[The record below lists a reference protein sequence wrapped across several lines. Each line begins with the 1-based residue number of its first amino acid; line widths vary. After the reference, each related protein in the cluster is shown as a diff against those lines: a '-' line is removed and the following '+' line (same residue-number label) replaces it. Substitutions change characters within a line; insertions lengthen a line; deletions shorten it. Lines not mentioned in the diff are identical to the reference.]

1 MIVTVEGKG
10 KGSLL
15 LLLLMSSLLL
25 CEDVACHPLCGNE
38 CPPLYTNLFLPMVA
52 ASHYVYFTAK
62 KLFLDFEHYY
72 SRNKFFFMPAIRR
85 CHTAGIT
92 LPDDSIRPSKIEYA
106 DDFRFVV
113 RLLHSWNEPL
123 LHLASEAHRL
133 PEYSSHIRHEAE
145 RIANQS
151 RHLQELMNNVVI
163 QFDPE
168 ITSKVDYAVWTE
180 LPSLQSADKITRLF
194 ATYNLL
200 RCLFGDFRM
209 VGGYLKWLLC
219 QFAESFEC

>member
-1 MIVTVEGKG
+1 A
-10 KGSLL
+10 GSLL
-15 LLLLMSSLLL
+15 LLLLSSLLL
-25 CEDVACHPLCGNE
+25 CKNVASKPLCPEGPGCYGSLSEPFNKVVTLSMKMQNISLE
-38 CPPLYTNLFLPMVA
+38 I
-52 ASHYVYFTAK
+52 SRE
-62 KLFLDFEHYY
+62 FEHYY

-92 LPDDSIRPSKIEYA
+92 LPDDSIRPSKIEVN
-106 DDFRFVV
+106 DFRFVV